1 MTGSDSS
8 VQIGAQPRIWGNV
21 PQRNKNFT
29 GRAEVLEQ
37 LRQDAPSRVAVVPG
51 EPLPKALQGLG
62 GVGKTAVA
70 IEYAYRYR
78 SQYDLVWWIPSD
90 QMALVRSSLAALAG
104 ELGLEAP
111 SATGIEAA
119 TAAVLDALRR
129 GEPFSRWLLIFDN
142 ADQPDELN
150 SLIPRGP
157 GDVLVTSRN
166 HRWQAVIDTVPLDV
180 FARKESA
187 EFLGKRVPK
196 GLSVSDADRLADKL
210 GDLPLALEQAGAL
223 LTESGMAVD
232 EYIRLL
238 DEQVTQI
245 MSEGTAPGYPT
256 SMTAAYKLSVSRL
269 RQQLPQ
275 AEELL
280 RCCAFFGP
288 EPIPRDVFKRG
299 PQVSGSRLGALIA
312 NPILLARAIRELG
325 RFALAK
331 IDGTNISVHRLNQAL
346 LRDELTPAEQASYR
360 QEAHSILAAGAPRS
374 PTDVSTWPRY
384 AELVPHVGSPVT
396 DLARCR
402 VPAHR
407 ALALNVVL
415 YLSLLGDFASCRSFA
430 ERFIAQWKEDSGPDD
445 PNVLDAERRLGN
457 VLREIGHY
465 SEAYKLIEETLGNA
479 ERVFGARDPLTL
491 TLRNSF
497 GADLRARGDFATARE
512 LDEETRVLHEAVF
525 GPDDPQTL
533 RVLNNLALD
542 YGLNSDYVK
551 ARDLHQHVYLMQRD
565 AMTGV
570 SATEVLNSWIGLARA
585 VRLCGSFTEAR
596 DLGEEARDFGRRE
609 LGAEHYETLRAV
621 TDLSIA
627 MRRIPSAY
635 DEALELADWV
645 FRQSSRLLGETH
657 PDTMAAAISLTNIQ
671 RTIGQTDQALDLAE
685 RTVAVYPHVY
695 GSEHPYNY
703 GCAGNLA
710 LLRRVTGDPAA
721 ARLLD
726 QNAHA
731 GLAARL
737 GPDHLYSLTVAVN
750 LASDFAALGDTAQ
763 ARALGEDTLTRA
775 RRLLG
780 ESHPVPLGSAANLAL
795 DLRAEGAQEEAE
807 LLLTETLSRYADT
820 IGAEHPEAQA
830 ARAGQRLDFDF
841 DPPPI

>member
-1 MTGSDSS
+1 M
-8 VQIGAQPRIWGNV
+8 QIGAQPRIWGNV

-51 EPLPKALQGLG
+51 EPLPKALQGFG

-90 QMALVRSSLAALAG
+90 QIALVRSSLAALAG

-119 TAAVLDALRR
+119 TTAVLGALRR

-142 ADQPDELN
+142 ADQPDELG

-196 GLSVSDADRLADKL
+196 GLSVSDANRLAEKL

-223 LTESGMAVD
+223 LTESGMAAD

-256 SMTAAYKLSVSRL
+256 SVTAAYKLTVSRL

-299 PQVSGSRLGALIA
+299 PQASGSRLGDLIA

-331 IDGTNISVHRLNQAL
+331 IDGTNISVHRLIQAL
-346 LRDELTPAEQASYR
+346 LRDELDPTEQASYR

-407 ALALNVVL
+407 ALALNFL
-415 YLSLLGDFASCRSFA
+415 RYLSLLGDFTSCRSFA

-445 PNVLDAERRLGN
+445 PNVLDAERHLGN

-465 SEAYKLIEETLGNA
+465 SKAYTLIEETLGNA
-479 ERVFGARDPLTL
+479 ERVCGARDPLTL

-497 GADLRARGDFATARE
+497 GADLRARGDFAAARE

-525 GPDDPQTL
+525 GRPTRKPCESCIAWPSTT
-533 RVLNNLALD
+533 
-542 YGLNSDYVK
+542 GL
-551 ARDLHQHVYLMQRD
+551 
-565 AMTGV
+565 T
-570 SATEVLNSWIGLARA
+570 ATMWRPGIATNTSTSCSETPKRA
-585 VRLCGSFTEAR
+585 
-596 DLGEEARDFGRRE
+596 
-609 LGAEHYETLRAV
+609 
-621 TDLSIA
+621 
-627 MRRIPSAY
+627 
-635 DEALELADWV
+635 
-645 FRQSSRLLGETH
+645 
-657 PDTMAAAISLTNIQ
+657 
-671 RTIGQTDQALDLAE
+671 
-685 RTVAVYPHVY
+685 YPL
-695 GSEHPYNY
+695 PR
-703 GCAGNLA
+703 C
-710 LLRRVTGDPAA
+710 
-721 ARLLD
+721 
-726 QNAHA
+726 
-731 GLAARL
+731 
-737 GPDHLYSLTVAVN
+737 
-750 LASDFAALGDTAQ
+750 
-763 ARALGEDTLTRA
+763 
-775 RRLLG
+775 
-780 ESHPVPLGSAANLAL
+780 
-795 DLRAEGAQEEAE
+795 
-807 LLLTETLSRYADT
+807 
-820 IGAEHPEAQA
+820 
-830 ARAGQRLDFDF
+830 
-841 DPPPI
+841 